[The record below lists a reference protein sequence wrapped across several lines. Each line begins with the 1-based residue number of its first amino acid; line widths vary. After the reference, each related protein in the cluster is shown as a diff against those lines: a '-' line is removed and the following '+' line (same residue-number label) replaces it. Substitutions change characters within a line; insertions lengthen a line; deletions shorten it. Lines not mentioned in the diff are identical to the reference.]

1 MTLADWTTVFL
12 GMAGAA
18 FFLAGT
24 VGILRF
30 PDFFSRLH
38 AVTKADTLGLGLIV
52 TGLLFQATNLA
63 GGLKLVLIWVLAMIA
78 SSSACYLMAGC
89 QRDQSA
95 TRRVAGKDDE
105 GH

>member
-1 MTLADWTTVFL
+1 MTLGDWITVIL

-18 FFLAGT
+18 FFMAGT

-52 TGLLFQATNLA
+52 TGLLFQATSLA
-63 GGLKLVLIWVLAMIA
+63 GGLKLVLIWFLAMIA

-89 QRDQSA
+89 QQNRIA
-95 TRRVAGKDDE
+95 TRPDAGTDDE
-105 GH
+105 GI